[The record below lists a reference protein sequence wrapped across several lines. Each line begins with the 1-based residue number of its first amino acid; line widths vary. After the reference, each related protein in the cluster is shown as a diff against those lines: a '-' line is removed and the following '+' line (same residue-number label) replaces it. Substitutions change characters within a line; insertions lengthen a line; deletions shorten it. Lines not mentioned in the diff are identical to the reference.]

1 MPFSDM
7 REFLARLQEEGEL
20 GTVRKEVDPKYEL
33 GALCKTAHERGRKAL
48 LFERVRGCSMP
59 VVTEL
64 LATFKRIALAL
75 ETDEGDLFSEVV
87 ERTKQS
93 VMPTVVSDGPCKEVI
108 LKGKD
113 VDLRK
118 VPWITWNK
126 TETAPYITAGLVIVK
141 DPEYG
146 RNVGVYRM
154 MYASPNKT
162 FLRLS
167 PGHHGYEYYKR
178 AELRGEKK
186 LEVAVA
192 LGTDPTVFL
201 ASQFVPGI
209 DVDEFT
215 IAGAL
220 RKKPVE
226 LVRCET
232 VDIEVPA
239 TAEIVL
245 EGSMSIPPDIGEEGP
260 YGEFCGYSVGTVM
273 KERLWNI
280 QCLTMRKDPLYHGF
294 YLCKG
299 INEEGVIKS
308 ITTSV
313 QIYNELKPGHP
324 AIKRVYC
331 SEAGIGIFHCYIQI
345 DERLKRPGMVNNI
358 LASSVGVKGSRVKH
372 VFVFDDDIDIAS
384 PEEVEW
390 AIATRVQADK
400 DIFIIPNTFGLRLD
414 PSASHEGVTAKL
426 FVDATKG
433 KDFRS
438 EGLALPPEDVWDR
451 VKKNW
456 DSYFTD

>member
-93 VMPTVVSDGPCKEVI
+93 VTPTVVSDGPCKEVI

-260 YGEFCGYSVGTVM
+260 YGEFCGYSVGTVS

-280 QCLTMRKDPLYHGF
+280 QCLTMRKDSLYHGF

-372 VFVFDDDIDIAS
+372 VFVFDDDIDITS

-400 DIFIIPNTFGLRLD
+400 DIFIIPNSFGLRLD
-414 PSASHEGVTAKL
+414 PSATADGVTAKM
-426 FVDATKG
+426 FVDATKS

-438 EGLALPPEDVWDR
+438 EGLALPPSDVWER
-451 VKKNW
+451 VKKDW
-456 DSYFTD
+456 DSYFAG

>member
-1 MPFSDM
+1 MPFADM
-7 REFLARLQEEGEL
+7 REFVNKLEQDGEIAR
-20 GTVRKEVDPKYEL
+20 VRKEVDPKFEV
-33 GALCKTAHERGRKAL
+33 GAICKTVHEKGRKAL
-48 LFERVRGCSMP
+48 LFDRVRGSSMP

-64 LATFKRIALAL
+64 LGTFKRIAMAI
-75 ETDEGDLFSEVV
+75 ETEETDLFSEVM
-87 ERTKQS
+87 ERTKTS
-93 VMPTVVSDGPCKEVI
+93 VDPIIVNDGPCKETI

-113 VDLRK
+113 VDLNRL
-118 VPWITWNK
+118 PWITWNK
-126 TETAPYITAGLVIVK
+126 TEKAPYITAGMVVVK

-146 RNVGVYRM
+146 RNLGVYRM
-154 MYASPNKT
+154 MYANRNQT

-167 PGHHGYEYYKR
+167 PGHHGYEYYKK
-178 AELRGEKK
+178 AEFRKEKK
-186 LEVAVA
+186 LDVAVVIGA
-192 LGTDPTVFL
+192 DPSIFL

-209 DVDEFT
+209 DIDEFG

-220 RKKPVE
+220 RRKPVE
-226 LVRCET
+226 LVPCET

-245 EGSMSIPPDIGEEGP
+245 EGQVGIPAEIGDEGP
-260 YGEFCGYSVGTVM
+260 YGEFCGYSVGTVAR
-273 KERLWNI
+273 ERLWTI
-280 QCLTMRKDPLYHGF
+280 QCMTMRRNPLYHGF

-308 ITTSV
+308 VTASV

-358 LASSVGVKGSRVKH
+358 LAASVGVKGSRVKH
-372 VFVFDDDIDIAS
+372 VFVFDDDIDITS

-414 PSASHEGVTAKL
+414 PSATAEGVTAKL
-426 FVDATKG
+426 FVDATKS

-438 EGLALPPEDVWDR
+438 EGLALPPDEIWQQVR
-451 VKKNW
+451 KNW
-456 DSYFTD
+456 DNYFAQ

>member
-1 MPFSDM
+1 MPFEDL
-7 REFLARLQEEGEL
+7 RQFVTALDEAGELAR
-20 GTVRKEVDPKYEL
+20 VKREVDPKFEV
-33 GALCKTAHERGRKAL
+33 GAICKTIHDKGRQAL
-48 LFERVRGCSMP
+48 LFEKVRGCSMP
-59 VVTEL
+59 VFTESL
-64 LATFKRIALAL
+64 GTFKRIALAIDAD
-75 ETDEGDLFSEVV
+75 ETDLFTEVM
-87 ERTKQS
+87 ERTKKS
-93 VMPTVVSDGPCKEVI
+93 VTPTIVKDGPCKEVI

-113 VDLRK
+113 VDLDRL
-118 VPWITWNK
+118 PWITWNK
-126 TETAPYITAGLVIVK
+126 TEKAPYITAGLVIVK

-146 RNVGVYRM
+146 RNLGCYRM
-154 MYASPNKT
+154 MYGNKRQT

-167 PGHHGYEYYKR
+167 PGHHGYEYYKS
-178 AELRGEKK
+178 AEYRGEKK
-186 LEVAVA
+186 LDVAVVI
-192 LGTDPTVFL
+192 GSDPAIFL

-226 LVRCET
+226 LVPCET

-245 EGSMSIPPDIGEEGP
+245 EGQVTIPPDIGDEGP
-260 YGEFCGYSVGTVM
+260 YGEFCGYSVGAVIR
-273 KERLWNI
+273 ERMWTI
-280 QCLTMRKDPLYHGF
+280 QCITMRKDPLYHGF

-308 ITTSV
+308 VTASV
-313 QIYNELKPGHP
+313 QVYNELKPDYP
-324 AIKRVYC
+324 AIKKVYC
-331 SEAGIGIFHCYIQI
+331 SEAGIGIFHCFISV
-345 DERLKRPGMVNNI
+345 DERQKRPGLINNI
-358 LASSVGVKGSRVKH
+358 LAASVGVKGSRIKH
-372 VFVFDDDIDIAS
+372 VFVFDDDIDIMK

-414 PSASHEGVTAKL
+414 PSATSEGVTAKM
-426 FVDATKG
+426 FVDATKS

-438 EGLALPPEDVWDR
+438 EGLALPPDDVWEK

-456 DSYFTD
+456 DSYFVV

>member
-1 MPFSDM
+1 MPFSDL
-7 REFLARLQEEGEL
+7 REYIDKLDKEGEL
-20 GTVRKEVDPKYEL
+20 ARVRKEVDPKFEL
-33 GALCKTAHERGRKAL
+33 GAICKTAHEKGRKAL
-48 LFERVRGCSMP
+48 LFDRVRGTSMP

-64 LATFKRIALAL
+64 LTTFKRIAMAL
-75 ETDEGDLFSEVV
+75 ETDESDLFKEVV
-87 ERTKQS
+87 ERTKKP
-93 VMPTVVSDGPCKEVI
+93 VEPKVVNTGPCKEVI
-108 LKGKD
+108 WKGKD
-113 VDLRK
+113 VDLTK
-118 VPWITWNK
+118 LPWITWNK
-126 TETAPYITAGLVIVK
+126 TEKAPYLTAGMVIVK

-146 RNVGVYRM
+146 RNMGVYRM
-154 MYASPNKT
+154 MFANRNQT

-178 AELRGEKK
+178 AELRGETKF
-186 LEVAVA
+186 EVAVA
-192 LGTDPTVFL
+192 IGTDPTVFL
-201 ASQFVPGI
+201 ASQFDPGI

-220 RKKPVE
+220 RREPVE
-226 LVRCET
+226 LVPCET
-232 VDIEVPA
+232 VNIEVPA

-245 EGSMSIPPDIGEEGP
+245 EGHVTIPAEVGDEGP

-308 ITTSV
+308 LTASV
-313 QIYNELKPGHP
+313 QVYNELKPGHP
-324 AIKRVYC
+324 AIKRVHC

-372 VFVFDDDIDIAS
+372 VFVFDDDIDITS

-414 PSASHEGVTAKL
+414 PSATSEGVTAKM
-426 FVDATKG
+426 FVDATKS

-438 EGLALPPEDVWDR
+438 EGLALPPSDVWER
-451 VKKNW
+451 VKKDW

>member
-1 MPFSDM
+1 MPYSDM

-93 VMPTVVSDGPCKEVI
+93 VTPTVVSDGPCKEVI

-209 DVDEFT
+209 DIDEFT

-260 YGEFCGYSVGTVM
+260 YGEFCGYSVGTVS

-280 QCLTMRKDPLYHGF
+280 QCLTMRKDSLYHGF

-372 VFVFDDDIDIAS
+372 VFVFDDDIDITS

-414 PSASHEGVTAKL
+414 PSATAEGVTAKL
-426 FVDATKG
+426 FVDATKS

-438 EGLALPPEDVWDR
+438 EGLALPPDEIWQQVR
-451 VKKNW
+451 KNW
-456 DSYFTD
+456 DSYFAA

>member
-1 MPFSDM
+1 MPFSDL
-7 REFLARLQEEGEL
+7 REYVEKLEQEGEL
-20 GTVRKEVDPKYEL
+20 ARVRKEVDPAYEL
-33 GALCKTAHERGRKAL
+33 GAICKTAHERGRKAL
-48 LFERVRGCSMP
+48 CFERVRGSDMP

-64 LATFKRIALAL
+64 MTTFKRIAIAL
-75 ETDEGDLFSEVV
+75 ETEQDDLFTEVI
-87 ERTKQS
+87 ERTKAS
-93 VMPTVVSDGPCKEVI
+93 VEPKVVKQGACKEVI

-113 VDLRK
+113 VDLTRL
-118 VPWITWNK
+118 PWITWNK
-126 TETAPYITAGLVIVK
+126 TEKAPYLTAGLVIVK
-141 DPEYG
+141 DPEFG

-154 MYASPNKT
+154 MFANRNQT

-178 AELRGEKK
+178 AEFRGEKK

-192 LGTDPTVFL
+192 LGTDPTLFL

-220 RKKPVE
+220 RKTPVE

-232 VDIEVPA
+232 VDLEVPA
-239 TAEIVL
+239 AAEIVL
-245 EGSMSIPPDIGEEGP
+245 EGYVSIPPEIGDEGP
-260 YGEFCGYSVGTVM
+260 YGEFCGYSVGTVIR
-273 KERLWNI
+273 ERLWTV
-280 QCLTMRKDPLYHGF
+280 QCMTMRKNPLYHGF

-324 AIKRVYC
+324 AIKRVHC

-372 VFVFDDDIDIAS
+372 VFVFDDDIDITN

-400 DIFIIPNTFGLRLD
+400 DIFIIPNSFGLRLD
-414 PSASHEGVTAKL
+414 PSATSEGVTAKL
-426 FVDATKG
+426 FVDATKS

-438 EGLALPPEDVWDR
+438 EGLALPPQDVWER
-451 VKKNW
+451 VQKNW
-456 DSYFTD
+456 SSYFAG

>member
-1 MPFSDM
+1 MPYSDL
-7 REFLARLQEEGEL
+7 REYLAKLEKEAELAR
-20 GTVRKEVDPKYEL
+20 VRKEVDPKFEV
-33 GALCKTAHERGRKAL
+33 GAVCKTGHERGRKAL
-48 LFERVRGCSMP
+48 FFERVRGSSMP

-64 LATFKRIALAL
+64 LTTFKRIAMAL
-75 ETDEGDLFSEVV
+75 ETDQADLFTEVV
-87 ERTKQS
+87 ERTKKS
-93 VMPTVVSDGPCKEVI
+93 IEPTVVRDGPCKEI
-108 LKGKD
+108 IFKGKD
-113 VDLRK
+113 VDLNRL
-118 VPWITWNK
+118 PWITWNK
-126 TETAPYITAGLVIVK
+126 TEHAPYLTAGLVIVR
-141 DPEYG
+141 DPEFG
-146 RNVGVYRM
+146 RNMGVYRM
-154 MYASPNKT
+154 MYANRNQT

-192 LGTDPTVFL
+192 IGTDPTVFL

-220 RKKPVE
+220 RKAPVE

-232 VDIEVPA
+232 VDLEVPA

-245 EGSMSIPPDIGEEGP
+245 EGYVDIPPELGDEGP
-260 YGEFCGYSVGTVM
+260 YGEFCGYSVGKVFR
-273 KERLWNI
+273 ERLWNI
-280 QCLTMRKDPLYHGF
+280 QCVTMRRNPIYQGF

-308 ITTSV
+308 LTVSV

-324 AIKRVYC
+324 AIKRVHC
-331 SEAGIGIFHCYIQI
+331 SEAGIGIFHCFIQI

-358 LASSVGVKGSRVKH
+358 LASAVGVKGGRVKH
-372 VFVFDDDIDIAS
+372 VFVFDDDIDITNS
-384 PEEVEW
+384 EEVEW

-400 DIFIIPNTFGLRLD
+400 DIFIIPNSFGLRLD
-414 PSASHEGVTAKL
+414 PSASSEGVTAKL
-426 FVDATKG
+426 FVDATKS

-438 EGLALPPEDVWDR
+438 EGLVLPPPDVWER

-456 DSYFTD
+456 DGYFAS

>member
-1 MPFSDM
+1 MPFADL
-7 REFLARLQEEGEL
+7 REYVERLEREGEL
-20 GTVRKEVDPKYEL
+20 ARVKKEVDPTHEL
-33 GALCKTAHERGRKAL
+33 GAVCKTAHEKGRKAL
-48 LFERVRGCSMP
+48 WFERVRGSGMP

-64 LATFKRIALAL
+64 MTTFNRIAIAL
-75 ETDEGDLFSEVV
+75 ETERQDLFAEVV
-87 ERTKQS
+87 ERTKSS
-93 VMPTVVSDGPCKEVI
+93 VEPKVVKEAACKEII

-113 VDLRK
+113 VDLTCL
-118 VPWITWNK
+118 PWITWNK
-126 TETAPYITAGLVIVK
+126 TEKAPYLTAGLVIAK
-141 DPEYG
+141 DPEFG
-146 RNVGVYRM
+146 RNMGVYRM
-154 MYASPNKT
+154 MFANRNQT

-178 AELRGEKK
+178 AEFRGEKK

-192 LGTDPTVFL
+192 IGTDPAIFL

-226 LVRCET
+226 LVKCET
-232 VDIEVPA
+232 IDVEVPA
-239 TAEIVL
+239 TSEIVL
-245 EGSMSIPPDIGEEGP
+245 EGYVGIPPELGDEGP
-260 YGEFCGYSVGTVM
+260 YGEFCGYSVGTVAR
-273 KERLWNI
+273 ERLWTV
-280 QCLTMRKDPLYHGF
+280 QCMTMHRNPLYHGF

-324 AIKRVYC
+324 AIKRVHC

-372 VFVFDDDIDIAS
+372 VFVFDDDIDITN

-400 DIFIIPNTFGLRLD
+400 DIFVIPNSFGLRLD
-414 PSASHEGVTAKL
+414 PSATSEGVTAKL

-438 EGLALPPEDVWDR
+438 EGLALPPADVWEK
-451 VKKNW
+451 VQKNW
-456 DSYFTD
+456 DSYFAG

>member
-1 MPFSDM
+1 MPFSDL
-7 REFLARLQEEGEL
+7 REYLHKLEEEGEL
-20 GTVRKEVDPKYEL
+20 ARVRREVDPKFEV
-33 GALCKTAHERGRKAL
+33 GAICKTAHEKGRKAL
-48 LFERVRGCSMP
+48 LFDRVRGSSMP

-64 LATFKRIALAL
+64 LGTLKRIALAIDT
-75 ETDEGDLFSEVV
+75 EEKQLFAEVR
-87 ERTKQS
+87 ERTKS
-93 VMPTVVSDGPCKEVI
+93 SIPPKIVNNGPCKEVI

-113 VDLRK
+113 VDLNRL
-118 VPWITWNK
+118 PWMTWNK
-126 TETAPYITAGLVIVK
+126 TENAPYITAGMVVVK

-146 RNVGVYRM
+146 RNLGVYRM
-154 MYASPNKT
+154 MYSSRNQT

-167 PGHHGYEYYKR
+167 PGHHGYDFYKR
-178 AELRGEKK
+178 AEFRKEKK
-186 LEVAVA
+186 LDVAVVIGA
-192 LGTDPTVFL
+192 DPSIFL

-209 DVDEFT
+209 GADEFE

-220 RKKPVE
+220 RQKPVE

-239 TAEIVL
+239 TAEIIL
-245 EGSMSIPPDIGEEGP
+245 EGQVGIPAEIGDEGP
-260 YGEFCGYSVGTVM
+260 YGEFCGYSVGTM
-273 KERLWNI
+273 IRERLWTVG
-280 QCLTMRKDPLYHGF
+280 CMTMRRNPVYHGF

-308 ITTSV
+308 VTGSV

-324 AIKRVYC
+324 AIKEVYC
-331 SEAGIGIFHCYIQI
+331 SEAGVGIFHCYIQI
-345 DERLKRPGMVNNI
+345 DERLKRPGLVNNI
-358 LASSVGVKGSRVKH
+358 LAASVGVKGSRVKH
-372 VFVFDDDIDIAS
+372 VFVFDDDIDITN

-414 PSASHEGVTAKL
+414 PSATADGVTAKL

-438 EGLALPPEDVWDR
+438 EGMALPPDEIWQN

-456 DSYFTD
+456 NSYFVE